1 MKIQIDLKSAVLGLI
16 LGVAAMFALGAD
28 SDSQNQIGR
37 YQIQVGNNQ
46 NVLAVLVDTATGKVW
61 SAAGTAANQLRN
73 DATFFDAKQK

>member
-1 MKIQIDLKSAVLGLI
+1 LI

-46 NVLAVLVDTATGKVW
+46 NVLAVLVDTATGKV
-61 SAAGTAANQLRN
+61 
-73 DATFFDAKQK
+73 